1 MHCLTKTRR
10 MQLVSRVQH
19 ASYIHSQHRPTLSIL
34 MLSSTKNNCACKGE
48 RQVNNL
54 QAPSCATSPAC
65 WAPPAGAA
73 LPRAVLLQC
82 THPPARWS
90 LGRPSPPLSCHRRR
104 AAHRSGGSATL
115 HQHTALVPARLSA
128 AAAAAL
134 QPRAS
139 LQTLLWSQ
147 SADVLLKR
155 AGTVMVSTQ
164 NTKCKQEIH
173 VHHLYTL
180 CMHCMRLS
188 IAALDISAG
197 KRVPRRAN
205 EAARNAGAGNCGR
218 TDALRPS
225 GPTLE

>member
-1 MHCLTKTRR
+1 MLGTTGWRGLATRSTPSVHTPTCT
-10 MQLVSRVQH
+10 LV
-19 ASYIHSQHRPTLSIL
+19 
-34 MLSSTKNNCACKGE
+34 
-48 RQVNNL
+48 
-54 QAPSCATSPAC
+54 
-65 WAPPAGAA
+65 AGA
-73 LPRAVLLQC
+73 PK
-82 THPPARWS
+82 PAS
-90 LGRPSPPLSCHRRR
+90 ELSQTAR